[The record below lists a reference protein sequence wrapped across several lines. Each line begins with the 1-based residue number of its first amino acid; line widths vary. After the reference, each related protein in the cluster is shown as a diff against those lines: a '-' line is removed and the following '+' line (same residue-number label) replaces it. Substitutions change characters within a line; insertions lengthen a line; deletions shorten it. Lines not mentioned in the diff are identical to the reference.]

1 MLQGVQFYSF
11 FLSLLLC
18 FVVFLL
24 VDCPSFHYYNPP
36 KLRHQTLAATLG
48 QQNGH
53 QQQEG
58 KSEPLSRKRIRHAE
72 KHLAPPPKIKPKI
85 NNKKNPNK
93 QQQNTDYLSLRKSK
107 REKAKKKKNYQNI
120 QDKVIL
126 TFLLKDYNLAKSVI
140 GRLLPKHIGN
150 LRICILSEGNVSPH
164 KNENRII

>member
-1 MLQGVQFYSF
+1 MENVEASGRVMNAGTCQLPASKRMQIWNPENVATKTTGYWRYRVLQGVQFYSF

-85 NNKKNPNK
+85 NNKKNPK
-93 QQQNTDYLSLRKSK
+93 QATTKHRLPFS
-107 REKAKKKKNYQNI
+107 EKK
-120 QDKVIL
+120 
-126 TFLLKDYNLAKSVI
+126 
-140 GRLLPKHIGN
+140 
-150 LRICILSEGNVSPH
+150 
-164 KNENRII
+164 